1 VAGERSVTVK
11 FGTDGV
17 RGVANVDLTASF
29 ALDLGR
35 AAARVLATGPNEG
48 VEAVVGG
55 DTRLSTAMLEAAF
68 VAGMAA
74 EGVVVHRLGVVP
86 TPAVAFEAARRNAIG
101 AVISA
106 SHNPYRDNGIKLF
119 ARGGIKLPDEVEARI
134 ERQVDDL
141 PPPTRE
147 PAQLLDAEET
157 PDYLAHLV
165 GALAGRDLSGLRI
178 VVDCAN
184 GAASAIAP
192 RLFTA
197 AGADIVAIHST
208 PNGRNIND
216 RCGATHLDSLAAA
229 VVVEKGDL
237 GLALDGDAD
246 RLLAVDHLGRTV
258 DGDHIMAI
266 GATDLHR
273 DGGLRDSTIVTTVM
287 SNLGFRLAMERAGIR
302 VIETPVGDRYVL
314 EALDEGGY
322 TMGGE
327 QSGHVI
333 FRDLATTGDGLLTGI
348 LLADVVKRAGAPLAD
363 LAAVAMTRLPQVLL
377 NIPVVERV
385 PDAADQVASEIAAA
399 EARLGGTGRV
409 LVRPSGT
416 ESLLRVMVEATD
428 ATVAHEIAEQL
439 AAVVRDRWG
448 IGRDVAKPRHG

>member
-1 VAGERSVTVK
+1 MK

-17 RGVANVDLTASF
+17 RGVANIDLTASF

-35 AAARVLATGPNEG
+35 AAARVLATGVNEG

-55 DTRLSTAMLEAAF
+55 DTRVSTAMFEAAF
-68 VAGMAA
+68 VAGMAS
-74 EGVVVHRLGVVP
+74 ESVVVHRLGVVP
-86 TPAVAFEAARRNAIG
+86 TPAVAFEASRRNAIG

-134 ERQVDDL
+134 EREIADL
-141 PPPTRE
+141 PSPSGD

-165 GALAGRDLSGLRI
+165 RALDGRDLSGLRI

-184 GAASAIAP
+184 GAASAMAP

-197 AGADIVAIHST
+197 AGADVVAIHNT

-229 VVVEKGDL
+229 VVVERGDL

-246 RLLAVDHLGRTV
+246 RLLAVDHDGQIV

-266 GATDLHR
+266 CATDLHAR
-273 DGGLRDSTIVTTVM
+273 GGLRDSTIVTTVM
-287 SNLGFRLAMERAGIR
+287 SNLGFRLAMEQAGIH
-302 VIETPVGDRYVL
+302 VVETPVGDRYVL

-333 FRDLATTGDGLLTGI
+333 FRDRATTGDGLLTGV
-348 LLADVVKRAGAPLAD
+348 LLADVVKRSDTSLAD
-363 LAAVAMTRLPQVLL
+363 LAGSAMTRLPQVLL
-377 NIPVVERV
+377 NVPVAERV
-385 PDAADQVASEIAAA
+385 PDAAEQVAAEIAAV
-399 EARLGGTGRV
+399 EARLAGTGRV
-409 LVRPSGT
+409 LLRPSGT
-416 ESLLRVMVEATD
+416 EPLLRVMVEATD
-428 ATVAHEIAEQL
+428 ATVANETAEQL
-439 AAVVRDRWG
+439 AEVVRARWG
-448 IGRDVAKPRHG
+448 TGRGAAEPRLS